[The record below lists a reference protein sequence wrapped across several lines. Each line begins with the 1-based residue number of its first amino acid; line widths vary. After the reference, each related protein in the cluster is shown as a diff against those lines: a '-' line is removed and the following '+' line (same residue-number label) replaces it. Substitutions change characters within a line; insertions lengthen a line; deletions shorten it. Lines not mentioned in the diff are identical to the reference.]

1 MKFKIPFTFSGV
13 DRLKK
18 KTKFLSSK
26 IRHKKKSKL
35 GTYLKNSDISL
46 SREEYI
52 AICLNSFF
60 IHFVFILA
68 VSTTVLFLLSIKYFI
83 LFGFLIALLF
93 SSFGLFSQLVYPKIY
108 VSRKQKNIEKNLLP
122 ALEDI
127 LVQLNSGIPL
137 FTILTNI
144 SSSDYGVLSSEFKK
158 AVKRMNSGEPE
169 PMVLDDLGNENPS
182 IFFRR
187 TLWQISNGIVAG
199 SDMSIVIRDTIKALN
214 EEQLIQIQDYGS
226 KLNPLI
232 VMYMLITVIIPTL
245 SITFLTIISSM
256 VNIPEKMAPLLFIAL
271 FVFVVIAQIMFL
283 GLIKSK
289 RPSLL

>member
-1 MKFKIPFTFSGV
+1 MKFKIPFTISNTEK
-13 DRLKK
+13 LKK
-18 KTKFLSSK
+18 RVKFLSSK
-26 IRHKKKSKL
+26 TRHRRKSGLQECIKGCDIEL
-35 GTYLKNSDISL
+35 TRENYL
-46 SREEYI
+46 
-52 AICLNSFF
+52 AICFQSLIVNF
-60 IHFVFILA
+60 IILFTVFSAIL
-68 VSTTVLFLLSIKYFI
+68 LLLSVKRFI
-83 LFGFLIALLF
+83 LFGLIGGAIF
-93 SSFGLFSQLVYPKIY
+93 SFFVLFSQLNYPKIY
-108 VSRKQKNIEKNLLP
+108 IRKKQRNIEKNLLP

-137 FTILTNI
+137 FNILTNI
-144 SSSDYGVLSSEFKK
+144 SQSDYGELSFEFKK
-158 AVKRMNSGEPE
+158 AVKRINSGEPDSN
-169 PMVLDDLGNENPS
+169 VLDDLGKNNPS

-199 SDMSIVIRDTIKALN
+199 SDMSIVIKDTVKALN

-256 VNIPEKMAPLLFIAL
+256 INIPKEMTPLLFITLA
-271 FVFVVIAQIMFL
+271 VFVILAQVMFL